1 MGATEVTM
9 TRTVFRGGGVG
20 GGRAARGS
28 GDGVVGDGRI
38 VDVGPGL
45 DGDEAVE
52 LAGRAVL
59 PGLLDCHT
67 HVVIDRIDFMRELE
81 TPFSYWFY
89 VAIENLRKTL
99 AIGITT
105 VRDAA
110 GADLG
115 IKMAVEDG
123 LIAGP
128 RLRIAITALSPTG
141 GHGDG
146 WMPSGHDITSPTHPR
161 KPARPVA
168 R

>member
-9 TRTVFRGGGVG
+9 TRTVFRGGGVVG
-20 GGRAARGS
+20 GGAARAWG
-28 GDGVVGDGRI
+28 GGGVEDGQI

-110 GADLG
+110 GPDLG

-128 RLRIAITALSPTG
+128 RLRIAITAPPQTG
-141 GHGDG
+141 GHGAG
-146 WMPSGHDITSPTHPR
+146 RG
-161 KPARPVA
+161 PAGCG
-168 R
+168 